1 MNRHLK
7 ELKEFPG
14 GLQRRV
20 ILHSFFPDR
29 SAAHFFSSSHLF
41 PSHEFLCHKENPR
54 KNRGSGETP
63 FAGPITSSSPAAE
76 TESIPAGWRS
86 WKHARRFRFIAALL
100 VIAAA
105 TWQLSQANAA
115 GVPTLQPV
123 IVTAKSNNLIGTAN
137 SANEGTVLKKQLDQR
152 TVYRPGELL
161 ETVPGLIVTQHSGEG
176 KANQY
181 FARGFNLDHGTDLRI
196 SVDGMLVN
204 QRSHGHGQGYADLNF
219 LIPELAAGLQYQKGP
234 YYADQGDF
242 SSAGA
247 VNIGYA
253 NKLPTGIANYSV
265 GNQGFMRGLIANS
278 HDVGA
283 GTMLYAVEL
292 NTKDGPWVTKEN
304 YKKFNAVLRYSQNTG
319 NTQFNITAMGYGA
332 NWNSTDQIPERA
344 VRNGLIPRLGAID
357 PSDGGES
364 HRFSLSGALQHS
376 SDYGITK
383 VNLYTLHNNMALFS
397 NFTYF
402 LDDPVNGDQFS
413 QIDKRFQSALNLSH
427 AWVNNFAGFAF
438 ENTVGA
444 QFQNDVIDNGLLNTR
459 RRQTLSTTRRDH
471 VVENSIGIYYQN
483 SVQWLEKFRSVAGV
497 RSDYYWF
504 DVKSNI
510 SANSGQEYDSMT
522 NPKLSFIFGP
532 WAKTEYYVNYGSG
545 FHSNDARG
553 TTTTIDPKSGTMVN
567 PVSPLVRSTGY
578 EAGLRSAILPGL
590 QASLAFF
597 RLDMASELLF
607 VGDAGTTEPSR
618 PSKREGV
625 EVSAFYMPN
634 NWLMVDLDYAL
645 AKARFTGSDPE
656 GNQGNHIPGA
666 IQGVGKATVALDNI
680 GPFFGSLQ
688 FRYFGK
694 RPLTEDNSVQSN
706 PTMTFN
712 GQVGFKIDKKVR
724 VILQGFNLLNTHAHA
739 IDYYYTSRLADE
751 TNGQPDRHFHPIET
765 RSFRVSIV
773 ANF

>member
-1 MNRHLK
+1 MIHLLKRFLADSPPWDGPHSHCRPAHGLLHRRHRS
-7 ELKEFPG
+7 PG
-14 GLQRRV
+14 
-20 ILHSFFPDR
+20 
-29 SAAHFFSSSHLF
+29 
-41 PSHEFLCHKENPR
+41 
-54 KNRGSGETP
+54 TP
-63 FAGPITSSSPAAE
+63 AFT
-76 TESIPAGWRS
+76 
-86 WKHARRFRFIAALL
+86 AALL
-100 VIAAA
+100 AALA
-105 TWQLSQANAA
+105 TGWPSHPRAA
-115 GVPTLQPV
+115 GVPTLQEV
-123 IVTAKSNNLIGTAN
+123 VVTAKSNDLIGTAN

-219 LIPELAAGLQYQKGP
+219 MIPELAAGLQYQKGP

-247 VNIGYA
+247 LNIGYV
-253 NKLPTGIANYSV
+253 NKLPTGIASYGV
-265 GNQGFMRGLIANS
+265 GNQGFMRGLVANS

-283 GTMLYAVEL
+283 GTVLYAVEL
-292 NTKDGPWVTKEN
+292 NKKDGPWVTKEN
-304 YKKFNAVLRYSQNTG
+304 YKKFNAVLRYSQDTG
-319 NTQFNITAMGYGA
+319 STRFNITAMGYGA

-344 VRNGLIPRLGAID
+344 VLNGLISRLGAID

-364 HRFSLSGALQHS
+364 HRFSLSGALQHHG
-376 SDYGITK
+376 DYGITK
-383 VNLYTLHNNMALFS
+383 VNLYTVHNNMALFS

-427 AWVNNFAGFAF
+427 AWVNNFAGFAL
-438 ENTVGA
+438 ENTVGV

-459 RRQTLSTTRRDH
+459 QRQALSVTRRDH

-510 SANSGQEYDSMT
+510 GANSGQQYDSIT
-522 NPKLSFIFGP
+522 NPKLSLIFGP
-532 WAKTEYYVNYGSG
+532 WAKTEYYFNYGSG

-553 TTTTIDPKSGTMVN
+553 TTTTIDPKSGTAVTPVN
-567 PVSPLVRSTGY
+567 PLVRSTGY
-578 EAGLRSAILPGL
+578 EFGLRTAILPGL

-634 NWLMVDLDYAL
+634 DWLMVDLDYAL
-645 AKARFTGSDPE
+645 AKARFTGQDPA
-656 GNQGNHIPGA
+656 GNHIPGA

-712 GQVGFKIDKKVR
+712 GQIGVKIGKKAR

-739 IDYYYTSRLADE
+739 IDYFYTSRLPGEPTGGVD
-751 TNGQPDRHFHPIET
+751 DRHFHPIES
-765 RSFRVSIV
+765 RSFRVSFI

>member
-1 MNRHLK
+1 MICHLK
-7 ELKEFPG
+7 EFSG
-14 GLQRRV
+14 SRRHCT
-20 ILHSFFPDR
+20 ILHPFLRNFAP
-29 SAAHFFSSSHLF
+29 HFSSSRWCQ
-41 PSHEFLCHKENPR
+41 PHEFLRKVENHISGYPPFPSATASPR
-54 KNRGSGETP
+54 SSPGSGSTP
-63 FAGPITSSSPAAE
+63 RDHGRRE
-76 TESIPAGWRS
+76 C
-86 WKHARRFRFIAALL
+86 ARQLHFISALL
-100 VIAAA
+100 AMLAAA
-105 TWQLSQANAA
+105 GLQQANAA
-115 GVPTLQPV
+115 GVPTLEPV
-123 IVTAKSNNLIGTAN
+123 VVVAKSNNLIGTAN

-219 LIPELAAGLQYQKGP
+219 LIPELASGLQYQKGP

-247 VNIGYA
+247 VNIGYV
-253 NKLPTGIANYSV
+253 NKLPMGIANYSV
-265 GNQGFMRGLIANS
+265 GNQGFMRGLVANS
-278 HDVGA
+278 HDAGA
-283 GTMLYAVEL
+283 GTVLYAVEL

-344 VRNGLIPRLGAID
+344 VARGLVSRLGAID

-364 HRFSLSGALQHS
+364 HRFSLSSALQHR

-383 VNLYTLHNNMALFS
+383 VNLYTIHNNMALFS

-459 RRQTLSTTRRDH
+459 QRQTLSTTRRDH

-510 SANSGQEYDSMT
+510 GANSGQQYDSMT
-522 NPKLSFIFGP
+522 NPKLSLIFGP
-532 WAKTEYYVNYGSG
+532 WAKTEYYFNYGSS

-553 TTTTIDPKSGTMVN
+553 TTTRIDPKSGTVVN

-578 EAGLRSAILPGL
+578 EAGLRTAILPGL
-590 QASLAFF
+590 QASLTFF

-645 AKARFTGSDPE
+645 AKARFTGSDPA
-656 GNQGNHIPGA
+656 GNHIPGA
-666 IQGVGKATVALDNI
+666 IQGVGKATVALDNL

-739 IDYYYTSRLADE
+739 IDYFYTSRLPGEPSAGVD
-751 TNGQPDRHFHPIET
+751 DRHFHPIET

>member
-1 MNRHLK
+1 
-7 ELKEFPG
+7 
-14 GLQRRV
+14 
-20 ILHSFFPDR
+20 
-29 SAAHFFSSSHLF
+29 
-41 PSHEFLCHKENPR
+41 
-54 KNRGSGETP
+54 
-63 FAGPITSSSPAAE
+63 
-76 TESIPAGWRS
+76 
-86 WKHARRFRFIAALL
+86 
-100 VIAAA
+100 
-105 TWQLSQANAA
+105 
-115 GVPTLQPV
+115 
-123 IVTAKSNNLIGTAN
+123 
-137 SANEGTVLKKQLDQR
+137 
-152 TVYRPGELL
+152 
-161 ETVPGLIVTQHSGEG
+161 
-176 KANQY
+176 
-181 FARGFNLDHGTDLRI
+181 
-196 SVDGMLVN
+196 
-204 QRSHGHGQGYADLNF
+204 
-219 LIPELAAGLQYQKGP
+219 
-234 YYADQGDF
+234 
-242 SSAGA
+242 
-247 VNIGYA
+247 
-253 NKLPTGIANYSV
+253 
-265 GNQGFMRGLIANS
+265 
-278 HDVGA
+278 
-283 GTMLYAVEL
+283 
-292 NTKDGPWVTKEN
+292 
-304 YKKFNAVLRYSQNTG
+304 
-319 NTQFNITAMGYGA
+319 MGYGA

-344 VRNGLIPRLGAID
+344 VLNGLIPRLGAID

-402 LDDPVNGDQFS
+402 LDDPVNGDQCA

-553 TTTTIDPKSGTMVN
+553 TTTTIDPKSETMVN

-645 AKARFTGSDPE
+645 AKARFTGSDSE